1 MQRTS
6 LPVWQMS
13 HTILQYSNEGSAAQ
27 VHNDL
32 HNEVTGM
39 NASAPWLLVL
49 LKTSNSISEGRA
61 ITGPWSITNT
71 VFKLFGQDI
80 LKDCFP
86 TTCLYS
92 RMKCLYGIVNEWNER
107 NRDETLKN
115 SQTTSKIRISTSKNG
130 PAVGCYLLA
139 VGCEPPLWLWNN
151 FSRRKLHKIRKNKQ
165 R

>member
-1 MQRTS
+1 
-6 LPVWQMS
+6 MS
-13 HTILQYSNEGSAAQ
+13 HTILQNSNEGSAAQ

-32 HNEVTGM
+32 HTGVTGM
-39 NASAPWLLVL
+39 NVSAPWLLIL
-49 LKTSNSISEGRA
+49 LKISNLISEGRA
-61 ITGPWSITNT
+61 ITKITSITNT

-115 SQTTSKIRISTSKNG
+115 FQTTSKIRISTSKNG

-139 VGCEPPLWLWNN
+139 VGCEPPL
-151 FSRRKLHKIRKNKQ
+151 
-165 R
+165 